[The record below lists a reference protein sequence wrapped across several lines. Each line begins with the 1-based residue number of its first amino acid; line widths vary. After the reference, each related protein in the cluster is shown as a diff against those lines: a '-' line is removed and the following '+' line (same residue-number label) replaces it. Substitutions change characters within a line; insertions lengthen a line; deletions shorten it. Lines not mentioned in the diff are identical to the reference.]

1 MVEVHK
7 CTLLHSQECLQ
18 TFEVRSQI
26 TQSNSYIKFR
36 FHTIRRMR
44 QGDVGVA
51 GAHYSFLFPKFV
63 RIYMCACVCVYVHV
77 LWKLHAYSPNV
88 LLPIRHATCIRKT
101 LWA

>member
-18 TFEVRSQI
+18 TFEHVEVRSQI
-26 TQSNSYIKFR
+26 TQSNSYMKFG

-51 GAHYSFLFPKFV
+51 GAHYSFISQICTPL
-63 RIYMCACVCVYVHV
+63 CVCVCVCVHV
-77 LWKLHAYSPNV
+77 WRAEARSF
-88 LLPIRHATCIRKT
+88 RRKDT
-101 LWA
+101 